1 MAQSLC
7 GCAVPV
13 DKHELNRQSSLEG
26 TCISIFSCFFDGSS
40 SSEHHQ
46 DLLDKRTTSTKR
58 DSIAPFAESDTGS
71 DQELLDDLE
80 LVLEGRGLISTI
92 FLPSKGVSEGTSS
105 SVPRTAFIRCKR
117 GESKIECQVV
127 TDNTVVTN
135 GTLKRFKFS
144 ALDVSKV
151 SKGRDKNSLIPA
163 VVDDDLVMRFTI
175 LKKGELHFVFESQH
189 VRDDIV
195 QGFKLFIAKKKS
207 SVTNS
212 KVKTVDEVGKEENK
226 EEEKDTLP
234 EDIRPPSPSDC
245 ESSSAFFPYDSSNR
259 LLNKSVVIQQN

>member
-1 MAQSLC
+1 MANSLC
-7 GCAVPV
+7 GCAVPT
-13 DKHELNRQSSLEG
+13 DKQELNRQSSLEG
-26 TCISIFSCFFDGSS
+26 TCISIFSCFFNGSS
-40 SSEHHQ
+40 SSEHHK
-46 DLLDKRTTSTKR
+46 DLLANRTASTTT
-58 DSIAPFAESDTGS
+58 PFADSDTGS

-92 FLPSKGVSEGTSS
+92 FLPSKGLGEGSSS

-151 SKGRDKNSLIPA
+151 TKGRDKNSLIPA

-195 QGFKLFIAKKKS
+195 QGFKLFIVKKKS

-212 KVKTVDEVGKEENK
+212 KGKSAEVGKEVNR
-226 EEEKDTLP
+226 EEVKDAIP

-259 LLNKSVVIQQN
+259 LLNKSVVIPQN